1 MPSAWGEALMALGRG
16 LPAVGQ
22 SVDTYN
28 QNKWLKS
35 WEEQEAERKAKEQE
49 MRLKTQDLENR
60 MLSEKLGE
68 VQYQKGEREK
78 AEKNFFEYLQDA
90 RDAKN
95 IPQLAAEGPTQQH
108 DRLVRLE
115 EMEKM
120 QPSEQL
126 NEYGLIGGAEYS
138 PKVNSYV
145 SNVLGN
151 EQAKKKAESQLALS
165 NLGYQQDTDMLKL
178 KSQLDSE
185 EERRREAAR
194 MALEKEKT
202 GSKSK
207 PVKSLQQSSALKLSS
222 TEQGIGMLDD
232 LKKKA
237 TSFSLTN
244 TPLDKLRTM
253 NPWDKDIQG
262 YNQLIKTTK
271 QIIGKGLEEGVLRKE
286 DEYKYDQIIPKLGDT
301 EDVRLLKIEQLKESL
316 INKYNTDLESLG
328 KAGYDITG
336 FAPIATGSTMNTD
349 TGSRMNSNVETRVVN
364 GYTYIKVPGGWKRQ

>member
-126 NEYGLIGGAEYS
+126 SEYGLIGGAEYS

-151 EQAKKKAESQLALS
+151 EQAKKKAESQLALA
-165 NLGYQQDTDMLKL
+165 NLGYQQDADMLKL
-178 KSQLDSE
+178 KSQLGSE
-185 EERRREAAR
+185 EERRKEAAR
-194 MALEKEKT
+194 MALEREKLSSKEKLAEMKKKDDALDPDKIEFKNALIDQLKT
-202 GSKSK
+202 VMNHPAKYSGLSVGRVASILPTESRDFKQQMQKLKSMTTLENLK
-207 PVKSLQQSSALKLSS
+207 YLKGAMSDKDVKFIQEASSALDLGGSL
-222 TEQGIGMLDD
+222 EALDRE
-232 LKKKA
+232 LNKMYKSA
-237 TSFSLTN
+237 TSSFPGNSQSSMNQSIGVT
-244 TPLDKLRTM
+244 TPQTQAEYDALPSGAIYID
-253 NPWDKDIQG
+253 PDD
-262 YNQLIKTTK
+262 
-271 QIIGKGLEEGVLRKE
+271 GKRYRK
-286 DEYKYDQIIPKLGDT
+286 P
-301 EDVRLLKIEQLKESL
+301 
-316 INKYNTDLESLG
+316 
-328 KAGYDITG
+328 
-336 FAPIATGSTMNTD
+336 
-349 TGSRMNSNVETRVVN
+349 
-364 GYTYIKVPGGWKRQ
+364 